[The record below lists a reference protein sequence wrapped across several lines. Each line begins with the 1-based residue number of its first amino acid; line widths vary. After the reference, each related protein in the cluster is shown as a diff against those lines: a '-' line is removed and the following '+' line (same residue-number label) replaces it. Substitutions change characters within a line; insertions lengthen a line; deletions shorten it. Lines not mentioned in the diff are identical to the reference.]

1 MGPIRHHRHH
11 PYKPRP
17 WHHAVI
23 RHGGALVA
31 SVWNRGHHSHTQTHN
46 GGKRE
51 TNNSRDAARG
61 LEYMNIKIHHPIR
74 PWHRQYFKQ
83 GIPNTYNS
91 GTSNVLNSGTGAQNA
106 VGIINMFS
114 GASWMSNYYAQW
126 QAVQVNTSTLPDFR
140 SAIGDARICFK
151 RVKIRI
157 HSTNMCNAAIDTI
170 YYICQNR
177 YNLESVLLPENA
189 WQAGYADQTS
199 TLSGSTAGNKSII
212 GQTPFKSKDFV
223 QNFKVVGVRKFSLEP
238 GQSNMFFLDMEIN
251 RMVTG
256 DLATKYVGGLK
267 DLGLYVMAVAKAGT
281 LSKDSATGV
290 VTYPNVE
297 LGYGIT
303 THVEGFCP
311 PMESLETTT
320 MYNPFTAISANPQLF
335 PEEQDAA
342 PVAFARL

>member
-1 MGPIRHHRHH
+1 MVASLFNRHHH
-11 PYKPRP
+11 
-17 WHHAVI
+17 
-23 RHGGALVA
+23 
-31 SVWNRGHHSHTQTHN
+31 SSHTHTQHHT
-46 GGKRE
+46 KE
-51 TNNSRDAARG
+51 SNNSRDAARG

-91 GTSNVLNSGTGAQNA
+91 GTSNVLNSGVGTQNA

-114 GASWMSNYYAQW
+114 GASWMSNYYSQW
-126 QAVQVNTSTLPDFR
+126 QALQVNTATLPDIR
-140 SAIGDARICFK
+140 TATGDARICFK
-151 RVKIRI
+151 RLKVRI

-170 YYICQNR
+170 YYICQPR
-177 YNLESVLLPENA
+177 YNLETVLLPENA

-199 TLSGSTAGNKSII
+199 TLGGSIAGNKSII

-256 DLATKYVGGLK
+256 DLATKFIGGLK
-267 DLGLYVMAVAKAGT
+267 DLGLFVMAVCKAGT
-281 LSKDSATGV
+281 LTKDSLTGV

-303 THVEGFCP
+303 THVEGFVP

-320 MYNPFTAISANPQLF
+320 MYNPFTTISANPQLF
-335 PEEQDAA
+335 PEEKDDA
-342 PVAFARL
+342 PVGFARL